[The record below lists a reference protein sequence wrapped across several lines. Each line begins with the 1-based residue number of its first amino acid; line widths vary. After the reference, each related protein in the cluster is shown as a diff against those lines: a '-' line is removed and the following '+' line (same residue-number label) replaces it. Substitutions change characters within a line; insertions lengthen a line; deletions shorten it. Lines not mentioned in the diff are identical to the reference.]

1 MHLSRL
7 QLLLIYLEE
16 KSKKMKKNRKFLS
29 LFLSV
34 LSCATLVSCGE
45 GNNTNAPSNTGNVT
59 TPSTPSAPSSK
70 PSTDE
75 NNSSKNEDEKK
86 IYTIAELIAM
96 MPSDGSATTERYY
109 VRATIKSIDNAD
121 YGAMTIEDSTG
132 TLSVYGTYSSDGAK
146 RYSELD
152 EKPVKGDTVLLYGTI
167 QNYKSKTPE
176 IKSGWIIEFTKGTPS
191 WSEDDYTEMTIGEAR
206 EADVDSLVKVT
217 GVVSRITFASGMKP
231 NGFII
236 VGDNSSIYVYDNQ
249 IAIAVAVGNKITL
262 LAKKTMFIPS
272 KEASSAKKFGYKGA
286 CQLIDGHLLS
296 NDEST
301 NDLDLSFAQ
310 EKTVKEVIE
319 TSPSDNITSLI
330 YHSNALI
337 KRVQKEG
344 QSFVNYYIDDL
355 DGKTGSYVYTA
366 CDGKDFAWMD
376 QYDGKICSVYYTAL
390 NAKST
395 STGVLFRF
403 LPIKIEDNNNYQFD
417 KAEAPKFAVE
427 YYGLEQF
434 DTVYSA
440 DPKKEML
447 TSVTSDLLNFGTAT
461 LSYSSNNTALAYFE
475 TGKDGKVIF
484 HINNETE
491 GTVTITV
498 TGHLD
503 GQTDFSK
510 TMDIKITKP
519 VDVSSAVNVKAAIDA
534 SKDTE
539 LLVKGVIGPSLV
551 NKDGFYLID
560 DTGSLAVV
568 MNSRDELEGLQ
579 IGQTVYIKGKRDLF
593 ASSRKGT
600 PSYFERCM
608 TGCQIVKN
616 EFGNVDYSTAS
627 FIKGKTLADLI
638 ALPVANNYHTA
649 EVYVITA
656 GLKFVST
663 KNYSNAYLKDG
674 DSEMRLYCTNAAGQ
688 YGWIKP
694 YEDDTKTYTMEVAV
708 CNWNDKNYFTACL
721 LSITDSNG
729 NKVMNTLN
737 FNS

>member
-1 MHLSRL
+1 
-7 QLLLIYLEE
+7 
-16 KSKKMKKNRKFLS
+16 MKKNRKFLS

-45 GNNTNAPSNTGNVT
+45 GNNTSAPSNTGTVT

-96 MPSDGSATTERYY
+96 MPSDGSVTTERYY
-109 VRATIKSIDNAD
+109 VKAEIKSIDNAD
-121 YGAMTIEDSTG
+121 SGAMTIEDPTG

-167 QNYKSKTPE
+167 LNYQSKTPE
-176 IKSGWIIEFTKGTPS
+176 IKSGWIIEFTKGIPS

-206 EADVDSLVKVT
+206 EAAVDSLVKVT
-217 GVVSRITFASGMKP
+217 GVVSRITFANGMKP

-249 IAIAVAVGNKITL
+249 IAIEVAVGNKITL
-262 LAKKTMFIPS
+262 LAKKTMFIAS

-319 TSPSDNITSLI
+319 TSPSANITSLI

-403 LPIKIEDNNNYQFD
+403 LPIKIEDNNYQFD

-434 DTVYSA
+434 DTSYSA
-440 DPKKEML
+440 DPEKEML

-475 TGKDGKVIF
+475 NGEDGKVIF
-484 HINNETE
+484 HINSGSE
-491 GTVTITV
+491 GTATITV

-510 TMDIKITKP
+510 SMDIKITKP

-534 SKDTE
+534 SKGTE

-551 NKDGFYLID
+551 NKNGFYLID
-560 DTGSLAVV
+560 ETGSLAVV
-568 MNSRDELEGLQ
+568 MNSTDEFNGLQ

-593 ASSRKGT
+593 ASARNGT
-600 PSYFERCM
+600 PSYFESCM

-616 EFGNVDYSTAS
+616 EFGNEDYSTAS

-638 ALPVANNYHTA
+638 ALPVTDNYHTA

-674 DSEMRLYCTNAAGQ
+674 DSEMRLYCTNASSQ
-688 YGWIKP
+688 YQWINP
-694 YEDDTKTYTMEVAV
+694 YVDDTKTYTMEVAV
-708 CNWNDKNYFTACL
+708 CNWNNKNYYTACL

-729 NKVMNTLN
+729 NKVMNTFN

>member
-1 MHLSRL
+1 
-7 QLLLIYLEE
+7 
-16 KSKKMKKNRKFLS
+16 MKKNRKFLS

-45 GNNTNAPSNTGNVT
+45 GNNTSAPSNTGTVTTPT
-59 TPSTPSAPSSK
+59 TPST
-70 PSTDE
+70 
-75 NNSSKNEDEKK
+75 KNEDDRK

-132 TLSVYGTYSSDGAK
+132 TLSVYGTYSADGAK

-167 QNYKSKTPE
+167 QNYKNNTPE
-176 IKSGWIIEFTKGTPS
+176 IKSGWIIEFTKGIPT

-206 EADVDSLVKVT
+206 EAAVDSLVKVT

-249 IAIAVAVGNKITL
+249 IATAVAIGNKITL
-262 LAKKTMFIPS
+262 LAKKTMFIAS

-286 CQLIDGHLLS
+286 CQLVDGHLLS

-403 LPIKIEDNNNYQFD
+403 LPIKIEDNNYQFN
-417 KAEAPKFAVE
+417 KADAPKFAVE

-440 DPKKEML
+440 DPSKEML

-484 HINNETE
+484 HVNNGTE
-491 GTVTITV
+491 GTATITV

-510 TMDIKITKP
+510 TMDIKIVKP
-519 VDVSSAVNVKAAIDA
+519 VDVSLAVNVKAAIDA
-534 SKDTE
+534 SKGTE

-551 NKDGFYLID
+551 NKNGFYLID
-560 DTGSLAVV
+560 ETGSLAVV
-568 MNSRDELEGLQ
+568 MNSTDEFNGLQ

-593 ASSRKGT
+593 ASARNGT
-600 PSYFERCM
+600 PSYFESCM

-638 ALPVANNYHTA
+638 ALPVTDNYHTA

-688 YGWIKP
+688 YQWIKS
-694 YEDDTKTYTMEVAV
+694 YVDDTKTYTMEVAV
-708 CNWNDKNYFTACL
+708 CNWNNKNYYTACL

>member
-1 MHLSRL
+1 
-7 QLLLIYLEE
+7 
-16 KSKKMKKNRKFLS
+16 
-29 LFLSV
+29 
-34 LSCATLVSCGE
+34 
-45 GNNTNAPSNTGNVT
+45 
-59 TPSTPSAPSSK
+59 
-70 PSTDE
+70 
-75 NNSSKNEDEKK
+75 
-86 IYTIAELIAM
+86 
-96 MPSDGSATTERYY
+96 
-109 VRATIKSIDNAD
+109 
-121 YGAMTIEDSTG
+121 
-132 TLSVYGTYSSDGAK
+132 
-146 RYSELD
+146 
-152 EKPVKGDTVLLYGTI
+152 
-167 QNYKSKTPE
+167 
-176 IKSGWIIEFTKGTPS
+176 
-191 WSEDDYTEMTIGEAR
+191 MTIGAAR
-206 EADVDSLVKVT
+206 EAAVDSLVKVT

-249 IAIAVAVGNKITL
+249 IATSVAIGNKITL
-262 LAKKTMFIPS
+262 LAKKTMFIAS
-272 KEASSAKKFGYKGA
+272 KEANSAKKFGYKGA

-296 NDEST
+296 NDEAT

-319 TSPSDNITSLI
+319 TSPSANITSLI

-344 QSFVNYYIDDL
+344 QNFVNYYIDDL

-366 CDGKDFAWMD
+366 CDGNDFAWMD

-403 LPIKIEDNNNYQFD
+403 LPIKIEDNNYQFN
-417 KAEAPKFAVE
+417 KADAPKFAVE

-440 DPKKEML
+440 DPEKEML

-461 LSYSSNNTALAYFE
+461 LSYSSNNTDLAYFE

-484 HINNETE
+484 HIKSGSE
-491 GTVTITV
+491 GTATITV

-503 GQTDFSK
+503 GQKDFSK
-510 TMDIKITKP
+510 TMNIKITKP
-519 VDVSSAVNVKAAIDA
+519 VDVSLAVNVKAAIDA
-534 SKDTE
+534 SKGTE

-551 NKDGFYLID
+551 NKNGFYLID
-560 DTGSLAVV
+560 ETGSLAVV
-568 MNSRDELEGLQ
+568 MNSTDEFNGLQ

-593 ASSRKGT
+593 ASARNGT
-600 PSYFERCM
+600 PSYFESCM

-616 EFGNVDYSTAS
+616 EFGNEDYSTAS

-638 ALPVANNYHTA
+638 ALPVADNYHTA

-674 DSEMRLYCTNAAGQ
+674 DSEMRLYCTNAASQ
-688 YGWIKP
+688 YQWINP
-694 YEDDTKTYTMEVAV
+694 YVDDTKTYTMEVAV
-708 CNWNDKNYFTACL
+708 CNWNNKNYYTACL

>member
-1 MHLSRL
+1 M
-7 QLLLIYLEE
+7 
-16 KSKKMKKNRKFLS
+16 
-29 LFLSV
+29 
-34 LSCATLVSCGE
+34 
-45 GNNTNAPSNTGNVT
+45 
-59 TPSTPSAPSSK
+59 
-70 PSTDE
+70 
-75 NNSSKNEDEKK
+75 
-86 IYTIAELIAM
+86 
-96 MPSDGSATTERYY
+96 
-109 VRATIKSIDNAD
+109 SI
-121 YGAMTIEDSTG
+121 
-132 TLSVYGTYSSDGAK
+132 
-146 RYSELD
+146 
-152 EKPVKGDTVLLYGTI
+152 
-167 QNYKSKTPE
+167 
-176 IKSGWIIEFTKGTPS
+176 
-191 WSEDDYTEMTIGEAR
+191 
-206 EADVDSLVKVT
+206 
-217 GVVSRITFASGMKP
+217 
-231 NGFII
+231 
-236 VGDNSSIYVYDNQ
+236 YDNQ
-249 IAIAVAVGNKITL
+249 IATAVAIGNKITL
-262 LAKKTMFIPS
+262 LAKKTMFIAS

-319 TSPSDNITSLI
+319 TSPSANITSLI

-344 QSFVNYYIDDL
+344 QNFVNYYIDDL

-366 CDGKDFAWMD
+366 CDGNDFAWMD

-403 LPIKIEDNNNYQFD
+403 LPIKIEDNNYQFN

-434 DTVYSA
+434 DTSYSA
-440 DPKKEML
+440 DPEKEML

-475 TGKDGKVIF
+475 TGKDGKVVF
-484 HINNETE
+484 HVNSGSE
-491 GTVTITV
+491 GTATITV

-510 TMDIKITKP
+510 SMDIKITKP
-519 VDVSSAVNVKAAIDA
+519 VDVSLAVNVKAAIDA
-534 SKDTE
+534 SKGTE

-551 NKDGFYLID
+551 NKNGFYLID

-568 MNSRDELEGLQ
+568 MNSTDEFNGLQ

-593 ASSRKGT
+593 ASARNGT
-600 PSYFERCM
+600 PSYFESCM

-616 EFGNVDYSTAS
+616 EFGNEDYSTAS

-638 ALPVANNYHTA
+638 ALPVTDNYHTA

-656 GLKFVST
+656 GLKFVAT

-674 DSEMRLYCTNAAGQ
+674 DSEMRLYCTNASSQ
-688 YGWIKP
+688 YQWINP
-694 YEDDTKTYTMEVAV
+694 YVDDTKTYTLEVAV
-708 CNWNDKNYFTACL
+708 CNWNNKNYYTACL

>member
-1 MHLSRL
+1 
-7 QLLLIYLEE
+7 
-16 KSKKMKKNRKFLS
+16 MKKNRKFLS

-45 GNNTNAPSNTGNVT
+45 GNKTSAPVT
-59 TPSTPSAPSSK
+59 TPST
-70 PSTDE
+70 
-75 NNSSKNEDEKK
+75 KNEDERK

-96 MPSDGSATTERYY
+96 MPSDGSVTTERYY
-109 VRATIKSIDNAD
+109 VRAKIKSIDDAS
-121 YGAMTIEDSTG
+121 YGAMTIEDPTG
-132 TLSVYGTYSSDGAK
+132 TLSVYGTYGSDGVK

-167 QNYKSKTPE
+167 QNYKNKTPE

-191 WSEDDYTEMTIGEAR
+191 WSEDDYTEMTIGAAR
-206 EADVDSLVKVT
+206 EAAVDSLVKVT
-217 GVVSRITFASGMKP
+217 GVVSRITFADGMKP

-249 IAIAVAVGNKITL
+249 IAITVAIGNKITL
-262 LAKKTMFIPS
+262 LAKKTMYIPS
-272 KEASSAKKFGYKGA
+272 KEANSAKKFGYKGA

-344 QSFVNYYIDDL
+344 QNFVNYYIDDL

-440 DPKKEML
+440 DPEKEML
-447 TSVTSDLLNFGTAT
+447 TSVTSDLLKFGTAT
-461 LSYSSNNTALAYFE
+461 LSYSSNNTDLAYFE
-475 TGKDGKVIF
+475 TGEDGKVIF
-484 HINNETE
+484 HINSGSE
-491 GTVTITV
+491 GTATITV

-510 TMDIKITKP
+510 TMDIKIVKP
-519 VDVSSAVNVKAAIDA
+519 VDVSLAVNVKAAIDA
-534 SKDTE
+534 SKGTE

-551 NKDGFYLID
+551 NKNGFYLID
-560 DTGSLAVV
+560 ETGSLAVV
-568 MNSRDELEGLQ
+568 MNSTDEFNGLQ

-593 ASSRKGT
+593 ASVRNGGT
-600 PSYFERCM
+600 PSYFESCM

-638 ALPVANNYHTA
+638 ALPVADNSHTA

-688 YGWIKP
+688 YQWIKS
-694 YEDDTKTYTMEVAV
+694 YVDDTKTYTMEVAV
-708 CNWNDKNYFTACL
+708 CNWNNKNYYTACL

>member
-1 MHLSRL
+1 
-7 QLLLIYLEE
+7 
-16 KSKKMKKNRKFLS
+16 MKKNRKFLS

-45 GNNTNAPSNTGNVT
+45 GNNTSAPSNTGTVT

-96 MPSDGSATTERYY
+96 MPSDGSVTTERYY
-109 VRATIKSIDNAD
+109 VKAEIKSIDNAD
-121 YGAMTIEDSTG
+121 YGAMTIEDPTG
-132 TLSVYGTYSSDGAK
+132 TLSVYGTYSADGAK

-167 QNYKSKTPE
+167 QNYKNKTPE
-176 IKSGWIIEFTKGTPS
+176 IKSGWIIEFTKGIPT

-206 EADVDSLVKVT
+206 EAAVDSLVKVT
-217 GVVSRITFASGMKP
+217 GVVSRITFANGMKP

-249 IAIAVAVGNKITL
+249 IAIEVAVGNKITL
-262 LAKKTMFIPS
+262 LAKKTMFIAS

-319 TSPSDNITSLI
+319 TSPSANITSLI

-403 LPIKIEDNNNYQFD
+403 LPIKIEDNNYQFD

-434 DTVYSA
+434 DTSYSA
-440 DPKKEML
+440 DPEKEML

-475 TGKDGKVIF
+475 NGEDGKVIF
-484 HINNETE
+484 HINSGSE
-491 GTVTITV
+491 GTATITV

-510 TMDIKITKP
+510 SMDIKITKP

-534 SKDTE
+534 SKGTE

-551 NKDGFYLID
+551 NKNGFYLID
-560 DTGSLAVV
+560 ETGSLAVV
-568 MNSRDELEGLQ
+568 MNSTDEFNGLQ

-593 ASSRKGT
+593 ASARNGT
-600 PSYFERCM
+600 PSYFESCM

-638 ALPVANNYHTA
+638 ALPVTDNYHTA

-674 DSEMRLYCTNAAGQ
+674 DSEMRLYCTNASSQ
-688 YGWIKP
+688 YQWINP
-694 YEDDTKTYTMEVAV
+694 YVDDTKTYTMEVAV
-708 CNWNDKNYFTACL
+708 CNWNNKNYYTACL

-729 NKVMNTLN
+729 NKVMNTFN

>member
-1 MHLSRL
+1 
-7 QLLLIYLEE
+7 
-16 KSKKMKKNRKFLS
+16 MKKNRKFLS

-45 GNNTNAPSNTGNVT
+45 GNKTSAPSNTGNVTTPSTPSTPTTPT

-75 NNSSKNEDEKK
+75 NNSSNEDEKK

-109 VRATIKSIDNAD
+109 VRATIKSIDDAGF
-121 YGAMTIEDSTG
+121 GAMTIEDPTG
-132 TLSVYGTYSSDGAK
+132 TLSVYGTYSADGAK

-167 QNYKSKTPE
+167 QNYKNKTPE
-176 IKSGWIIEFTKGTPS
+176 IKSGWIIEFTKGIPS

-206 EADVDSLVKVT
+206 EAAVGSLVKVT
-217 GVVSRITFASGMKP
+217 GVVSRITFADGMKP

-249 IAIAVAVGNKITL
+249 IAITVAIGNKITL
-262 LAKKTMFIPS
+262 LAKKTMYIPS

-296 NDEST
+296 NDEAT

-319 TSPSDNITSLI
+319 TSPSANITSLI

-344 QSFVNYYIDDL
+344 QNFVNYYIDDL

-440 DPKKEML
+440 DPSKEML

-461 LSYSSNNTALAYFE
+461 LSYSSNNTDLAYFE
-475 TGKDGKVIF
+475 TGEDGKVIF
-484 HINNETE
+484 HINSGTE
-491 GTVTITV
+491 GTATITV

-510 TMDIKITKP
+510 TMDIKIVKP
-519 VDVSSAVNVKAAIDA
+519 ADVSLAVNVKAAIDA

-551 NKDGFYLID
+551 NKNGFYLID
-560 DTGSLAVV
+560 DSGSLAVV
-568 MNSRDELEGLQ
+568 MNSKDEFKGLQ

-593 ASSRKGT
+593 ASARNGNPTS
-600 PSYFERCM
+600 FERCM

-616 EFGNVDYSTAS
+616 EFGKVNYSTAS
-627 FIKGKTLADLI
+627 FIKGKTLADLKK
-638 ALPVANNYHTA
+638 LSVADDYHTA

-656 GLKFVST
+656 GLKVVATQFS
-663 KNYSNAYLKDG
+663 SNAFLKDG
-674 DSEMRLYCTNAAGQ
+674 DSEMQLYCSNAASQ
-688 YGWIKP
+688 YQWIKS
-694 YEDDTKTYTMEVAV
+694 YVDDTKTYTMEVAV
-708 CNWNDKNYFTACL
+708 CNWNNGSKFKACL

>member
-1 MHLSRL
+1 
-7 QLLLIYLEE
+7 
-16 KSKKMKKNRKFLS
+16 MKKNRKFLS

-45 GNNTNAPSNTGNVT
+45 GNKTSAPSNTGNVTTPSTPSTPTTPT

-75 NNSSKNEDEKK
+75 NNSSNEDEKK

-109 VRATIKSIDNAD
+109 VRATIKSIDDAGF
-121 YGAMTIEDSTG
+121 GAMTIEDPTG
-132 TLSVYGTYSSDGAK
+132 TLSVYGTYSADGAK

-167 QNYKSKTPE
+167 QNYKNKTPE
-176 IKSGWIIEFTKGTPS
+176 IKSGWIIEFTKGIPS

-206 EADVDSLVKVT
+206 EAAVGSLFKVT
-217 GVVSRITFASGMKP
+217 GVVSRITFADGMKP

-249 IAIAVAVGNKITL
+249 IAITVAIGNKITL
-262 LAKKTMFIPS
+262 LAKKTMYIPS

-296 NDEST
+296 NDEAT

-319 TSPSDNITSLI
+319 TSPSANITSLI

-337 KRVQKEG
+337 KKVQKEG
-344 QSFVNYYIDDL
+344 QNFVNYYIDDL

-376 QYDGKICSVYYTAL
+376 QYDGKVCSVYYTAL

-440 DPKKEML
+440 DPSKEML

-461 LSYSSNNTALAYFE
+461 LSYSSNNTDLAYFE
-475 TGKDGKVIF
+475 TGEDGKVIF
-484 HINNETE
+484 HINSGTE
-491 GTVTITV
+491 GTATITV

-510 TMDIKITKP
+510 TMDIKIVKP
-519 VDVSSAVNVKAAIDA
+519 VDVSLAVNVKAAIDA

-551 NKDGFYLID
+551 NKNGFYLID
-560 DTGSLAVV
+560 DSGSLAVV
-568 MNSRDELEGLQ
+568 MNSKDEFKGLQ

-593 ASSRKGT
+593 ASARNGNPTS
-600 PSYFERCM
+600 FERCM

-616 EFGNVDYSTAS
+616 EFGKVNYSTAS
-627 FIKGKTLADLI
+627 FIKGKTLADLKK
-638 ALPVANNYHTA
+638 LSVADDYHTA

-656 GLKFVST
+656 GLKVVATQFS
-663 KNYSNAYLKDG
+663 SNAFLKDG
-674 DSEMRLYCTNAAGQ
+674 DSEMQLYCSNAASQ
-688 YGWIKP
+688 YQWIKS
-694 YEDDTKTYTMEVAV
+694 YVDDTKTYTMEVAV
-708 CNWNDKNYFTACL
+708 CNWNNGSKFKACL

>member
-1 MHLSRL
+1 
-7 QLLLIYLEE
+7 
-16 KSKKMKKNRKFLS
+16 MKKNRKFLS

-45 GNNTNAPSNTGNVT
+45 GNKTSAPSNTGNVT

-75 NNSSKNEDEKK
+75 NNSSNEDEKK

-109 VRATIKSIDNAD
+109 VRATIKSIDDAGF
-121 YGAMTIEDSTG
+121 GAMTIEDPTG
-132 TLSVYGTYSSDGAK
+132 TLSVYGTYSADGAK

-167 QNYKSKTPE
+167 QNYKNKTPE
-176 IKSGWIIEFTKGTPS
+176 IKSGWIIEFTKGIPS

-206 EADVDSLVKVT
+206 EASVDSLVKVT

-249 IAIAVAVGNKITL
+249 IATAVAIGNKITL
-262 LAKKTMFIPS
+262 LAKKTMFIAS

-296 NDEST
+296 NDEAT

-344 QSFVNYYIDDL
+344 QNFVNYYIDDL

-461 LSYSSNNTALAYFE
+461 LSYSSNNTDLAYFKTE
-475 TGKDGKVIF
+475 DGKVIF
-484 HINNETE
+484 HINSGSE
-491 GTVTITV
+491 GTATITV

-510 TMDIKITKP
+510 TMNIKITKP
-519 VDVSSAVNVKAAIDA
+519 VDVSLAVNVKAAIDA
-534 SKDTE
+534 SKGTE

-551 NKDGFYLID
+551 NKNGFYLID
-560 DTGSLAVV
+560 ETGSLAVV
-568 MNSRDELEGLQ
+568 MNSTDEFNGLQ

-593 ASSRKGT
+593 ASVRNGGT
-600 PSYFERCM
+600 PSYFESCM

-638 ALPVANNYHTA
+638 ALPVADNSHTA

-688 YGWIKP
+688 YQWIKS
-694 YEDDTKTYTMEVAV
+694 YVDDTKTYTMEVAV
-708 CNWNDKNYFTACL
+708 CNWNNKNYYTACL

>member
-1 MHLSRL
+1 
-7 QLLLIYLEE
+7 
-16 KSKKMKKNRKFLS
+16 MKKNRKFLS

-45 GNNTNAPSNTGNVT
+45 GNNTSAPSNTGTVT
-59 TPSTPSAPSSK
+59 TPSTPSTPSAPSSK

-109 VRATIKSIDNAD
+109 VRAKIKSIDDA
-121 YGAMTIEDSTG
+121 GFGSMTIEDSTG
-132 TLSVYGTYSSDGAK
+132 TLSVYGTYSADGAK

-167 QNYKSKTPE
+167 QNYKNKTPE
-176 IKSGWIIEFTKGTPS
+176 IKSGWIIEFTKGIPS

-206 EADVDSLVKVT
+206 EAAVDSLVKVT

-249 IAIAVAVGNKITL
+249 IATSVAIGNKITL
-262 LAKKTMFIPS
+262 LAKKTMFIAS

-319 TSPSDNITSLI
+319 TSPSANITSLI

-344 QSFVNYYIDDL
+344 QNFVNYYIDDL

-366 CDGKDFAWMD
+366 CDGNDFAWMD
-376 QYDGKICSVYYTAL
+376 QYDEKICSVYYTAL

-403 LPIKIEDNNNYQFD
+403 LPIKIEDNNYQFD

-440 DPKKEML
+440 DPSKEML

-461 LSYSSNNTALAYFE
+461 LSYSSNNTDLAYFE

-491 GTVTITV
+491 GTATITV

-510 TMDIKITKP
+510 TMDIKIVKP

-534 SKDTE
+534 SKGTE

-551 NKDGFYLID
+551 NKNGFYLID
-560 DTGSLAVV
+560 ETGSLAVV
-568 MNSRDELEGLQ
+568 MKSTDEFKGLQ

-593 ASSRKGT
+593 ASVRNGGT
-600 PSYFERCM
+600 PSYFESCM

-638 ALPVANNYHTA
+638 ALPVTDNYHTA

-688 YGWIKP
+688 YQWIKS
-694 YEDDTKTYTMEVAV
+694 YVDDTKTYTMEVAV
-708 CNWNDKNYFTACL
+708 CNWNNKNYYTACL

>member
-1 MHLSRL
+1 M
-7 QLLLIYLEE
+7 
-16 KSKKMKKNRKFLS
+16 KFLS

-45 GNNTNAPSNTGNVT
+45 GNNTSAPSNTGNVT
-59 TPSTPSAPSSK
+59 TPSTPSTPSAPSSK

-109 VRATIKSIDNAD
+109 VRATIKSIDDAGF
-121 YGAMTIEDSTG
+121 GAMTIEDPTG
-132 TLSVYGTYSSDGAK
+132 TLSVYGTYSSDGVK

-167 QNYKSKTPE
+167 QNYKNKTPE

-206 EADVDSLVKVT
+206 EAAVDSLVKVT

-249 IAIAVAVGNKITL
+249 IATAVAIGNKITI
-262 LAKKTMFIPS
+262 LAKKTMFIAS

-296 NDEST
+296 NDEAT

-344 QSFVNYYIDDL
+344 QNFVNYYIDDL

-440 DPKKEML
+440 DPSKEML
-447 TSVTSDLLNFGTAT
+447 TSVTSDLLKFGTAT

-475 TGKDGKVIF
+475 TGEDGKVIF
-484 HINNETE
+484 HINSGTE
-491 GTVTITV
+491 GTATITV

-503 GQTDFSK
+503 GQKDFSK
-510 TMDIKITKP
+510 TMDIKIVKP
-519 VDVSSAVNVKAAIDA
+519 VDVSSAVKVKAAIDA
-534 SKDTE
+534 SKGTE

-551 NKDGFYLID
+551 NKNGFYLID
-560 DTGSLAVV
+560 ETGSLAVV
-568 MNSRDELEGLQ
+568 MNSTDEFNGLQ

-593 ASSRKGT
+593 ASVRNGGT
-600 PSYFERCM
+600 PSYFESCM

-638 ALPVANNYHTA
+638 ALPVADNSHTA

-688 YGWIKP
+688 YQWIKS
-694 YEDDTKTYTMEVAV
+694 YVDDTKTYTMEVAV
-708 CNWNDKNYFTACL
+708 CNWNNKNYYTACL

>member
-1 MHLSRL
+1 
-7 QLLLIYLEE
+7 
-16 KSKKMKKNRKFLS
+16 MKKNRKFLS

-45 GNNTNAPSNTGNVT
+45 GNKTSATSNTGNVT
-59 TPSTPSAPSSK
+59 TPSTLSTPSAPSSK

-96 MPSDGSATTERYY
+96 MPSDGSVTTERYY
-109 VRATIKSIDNAD
+109 VKAKIKSIDDAGF
-121 YGAMTIEDSTG
+121 GAMTIEDSTG
-132 TLSVYGTYSSDGAK
+132 TLSVYGTYSADGAK

-167 QNYKSKTPE
+167 QNYKNKTPE
-176 IKSGWIIEFTKGTPS
+176 IKSGWIIEFTKGIPS

-206 EADVDSLVKVT
+206 EASVDSLVKVT

-249 IAIAVAVGNKITL
+249 IATAVAIGNKITL
-262 LAKKTMFIPS
+262 LAKKTMFIAS

-296 NDEST
+296 NDEAT

-344 QSFVNYYIDDL
+344 QNFVNYYIDDL

-403 LPIKIEDNNNYQFD
+403 LPIKIEDNNYKFD
-417 KAEAPKFAVE
+417 IAEAPKFAVE

-440 DPKKEML
+440 DPEKEML

-475 TGKDGKVIF
+475 TGKDGKVVF
-484 HINNETE
+484 HVNSGSE
-491 GTVTITV
+491 GTATITV

-510 TMDIKITKP
+510 TMDIKIVKP
-519 VDVSSAVNVKAAIDA
+519 VDVSLAVNVKAAIDA
-534 SKDTE
+534 SKGTE

-551 NKDGFYLID
+551 NKNGFYLID

-568 MNSRDELEGLQ
+568 MNSTDEFNGLQ

-593 ASSRKGT
+593 ASARNGT

-638 ALPVANNYHTA
+638 ALPVTDNSHTA

-656 GLKFVST
+656 GLKFVAT

-674 DSEMRLYCTNAAGQ
+674 DSEMRLYCTNASSQ
-688 YGWIKP
+688 YQWINP
-694 YEDDTKTYTMEVAV
+694 YVDDTKTYTMEVAV
-708 CNWNDKNYFTACL
+708 CNWNNKNYYTACL

>member
-1 MHLSRL
+1 
-7 QLLLIYLEE
+7 
-16 KSKKMKKNRKFLS
+16 MKKNRKFLS

-34 LSCATLVSCGE
+34 LSCVTLVSCGE
-45 GNNTNAPSNTGNVT
+45 GNKTSAPSNTGTVT
-59 TPSTPSAPSSK
+59 TPSTPSTPSAPSSK

-109 VRATIKSIDNAD
+109 VRATIKSIDDAVF
-121 YGAMTIEDSTG
+121 GSMTIEDSTG
-132 TLSVYGTYSSDGAK
+132 TLSVYGTYSADGAK

-167 QNYKSKTPE
+167 QNYKNKTPE
-176 IKSGWIIEFTKGTPS
+176 IKSGWIIEFTKGIPS
-191 WSEDDYTEMTIGEAR
+191 WSEDDYTEMTIGAAR
-206 EADVDSLVKVT
+206 EAAVDSLVKVT

-249 IAIAVAVGNKITL
+249 IATSVAIGNKITL
-262 LAKKTMFIPS
+262 LAKKTMFIAS
-272 KEASSAKKFGYKGA
+272 KEANSAKKFGYKGA

-296 NDEST
+296 NDEAT

-319 TSPSDNITSLI
+319 TSPSANITSLI

-344 QSFVNYYIDDL
+344 QNFVNYYIDDL

-366 CDGKDFAWMD
+366 CDGNDFAWMD

-403 LPIKIEDNNNYQFD
+403 LPIKIEDNNYQFN

-440 DPKKEML
+440 DPSKEML

-461 LSYSSNNTALAYFE
+461 LSYSSSNTDLAYFE

-491 GTVTITV
+491 GTATITV

-510 TMDIKITKP
+510 TMDIKIVKP
-519 VDVSSAVNVKAAIDA
+519 VDVSLAVNVKAAIDA
-534 SKDTE
+534 SKGTE

-551 NKDGFYLID
+551 NKNGFYLID
-560 DTGSLAVV
+560 DSGSLAVV
-568 MNSRDELEGLQ
+568 MNSTDEFNGLQ

-593 ASSRKGT
+593 ASARNGT
-600 PSYFERCM
+600 PSYFESCM

-638 ALPVANNYHTA
+638 ALPVTDNYHTA

-674 DSEMRLYCTNAAGQ
+674 DSEMRLYCTNAASQ
-688 YGWIKP
+688 YQWINP
-694 YEDDTKTYTMEVAV
+694 YVDDTKTYTMEVAV
-708 CNWNDKNYFTACL
+708 CNWNNKNYYTACL

>member
-1 MHLSRL
+1 
-7 QLLLIYLEE
+7 
-16 KSKKMKKNRKFLS
+16 MKRIVNFS
-29 LFLSV
+29 VYFLSV

-45 GNNTNAPSNTGNVT
+45 GNKTSAPSNTGTVTTPT
-59 TPSTPSAPSSK
+59 TPST
-70 PSTDE
+70 
-75 NNSSKNEDEKK
+75 KNEDDRK

-96 MPSDGSATTERYY
+96 MPSDGSVTTERYY
-109 VRATIKSIDNAD
+109 VRATIKSIDDA
-121 YGAMTIEDSTG
+121 GFGSMTIEDSTG
-132 TLSVYGTYSSDGAK
+132 TLYVYGTYSSDGAK

-167 QNYKSKTPE
+167 QNYKNNTPE
-176 IKSGWIIEFTKGTPS
+176 IKSGWIIEFTKGIPS

-206 EADVDSLVKVT
+206 EAAVDSLVKVT
-217 GVVSRITFASGMKP
+217 GVVSRITFANGMKP

-249 IAIAVAVGNKITL
+249 IATAVAIGNKITL
-262 LAKKTMFIPS
+262 LAKKTMFIAS

-286 CQLIDGHLLS
+286 YQLVDGHLLS

-319 TSPSDNITSLI
+319 TSPSANITSLI

-344 QSFVNYYIDDL
+344 QNFVNYYIDDL

-366 CDGKDFAWMD
+366 CDGNDFAWMD

-403 LPIKIEDNNNYQFD
+403 LPIKIEDNNYQFD

-434 DTVYSA
+434 DTSYSA
-440 DPKKEML
+440 DPEKEML

-475 TGKDGKVIF
+475 NGEDGKVIF
-484 HINNETE
+484 HINSGSE
-491 GTVTITV
+491 GTATITV

-510 TMDIKITKP
+510 SMDIKITKP

-534 SKDTE
+534 SKGTE

-551 NKDGFYLID
+551 NKNGFYLID
-560 DTGSLAVV
+560 ETGSLAVV
-568 MNSRDELEGLQ
+568 MNSTDEFNGLQ

-593 ASSRKGT
+593 ASARNGT
-600 PSYFERCM
+600 PSYFESCM

-638 ALPVANNYHTA
+638 ALPVTDNYHTA

-674 DSEMRLYCTNAAGQ
+674 DSEMRLYCTNASSQ
-688 YGWIKP
+688 YQWINP
-694 YEDDTKTYTMEVAV
+694 YVDDTKTYTMEVAV
-708 CNWNDKNYFTACL
+708 CNWNNKNYYTACL

-729 NKVMNTLN
+729 NKVMNTFN

>member
-1 MHLSRL
+1 
-7 QLLLIYLEE
+7 
-16 KSKKMKKNRKFLS
+16 MKKNRKFLS

-45 GNNTNAPSNTGNVT
+45 GNKTSAPSNTGTVT

-75 NNSSKNEDEKK
+75 NNSSNEDEKK

-96 MPSDGSATTERYY
+96 MPSDGSVTTERYY
-109 VRATIKSIDNAD
+109 VKATIKSIDNAD
-121 YGAMTIEDSTG
+121 YGSMTIEDPTG
-132 TLSVYGTYSSDGAK
+132 TLSVYGTYSADGAK

-167 QNYKSKTPE
+167 QNYKNKTPE
-176 IKSGWIIEFTKGTPS
+176 IKSGWIIEFTKGTPT

-206 EADVDSLVKVT
+206 EAAVDSLVKVT
-217 GVVSRITFASGMKP
+217 GVVSRITFANGMKP

-249 IAIAVAVGNKITL
+249 IAITVAVGNKITL
-262 LAKKTMFIPS
+262 LAKKTMFIAS
-272 KEASSAKKFGYKGA
+272 KEASFAKKFGYKGA

-301 NDLDLSFAQ
+301 NDLDLLFAQ

-319 TSPSDNITSLI
+319 TSPSANITSLI

-344 QSFVNYYIDDL
+344 QKFVNYYIDDL

-366 CDGKDFAWMD
+366 CDGNDFAWMD

-434 DTVYSA
+434 DTAYSA
-440 DPKKEML
+440 DPEKEML
-447 TSVTSDLLNFGTAT
+447 TSVTSDLLNFGTVT

-475 TGKDGKVIF
+475 TGEDGKVIF
-484 HINNETE
+484 HINSGTE
-491 GTVTITV
+491 GTATITV

-503 GQTDFSK
+503 GQTDFFK
-510 TMDIKITKP
+510 TMNIKITKP

-534 SKDTE
+534 SKGNE

-551 NKDGFYLID
+551 NKNGFYLID
-560 DTGSLAVV
+560 ETGSLAVV
-568 MNSRDELEGLQ
+568 MNSTDEFNGLQ

-593 ASSRKGT
+593 ASARNGT
-600 PSYFERCM
+600 PSYFESCM

-616 EFGNVDYSTAS
+616 EFGNEDYSTAS

-638 ALPVANNYHTA
+638 ALPVTDNYHTA

-663 KNYSNAYLKDG
+663 KN
-674 DSEMRLYCTNAAGQ
+674 
-688 YGWIKP
+688 
-694 YEDDTKTYTMEVAV
+694 
-708 CNWNDKNYFTACL
+708 
-721 LSITDSNG
+721 
-729 NKVMNTLN
+729 
-737 FNS
+737 

>member
-1 MHLSRL
+1 
-7 QLLLIYLEE
+7 
-16 KSKKMKKNRKFLS
+16 MKKNRKFLS

-45 GNNTNAPSNTGNVT
+45 GNKTSAPSNTGNVT
-59 TPSTPSAPSSK
+59 TPSTPSIPSTPSTPSAPSSK

-96 MPSDGSATTERYY
+96 MPSDGSVTTERYY
-109 VRATIKSIDNAD
+109 VKAKIKSIDDAGF
-121 YGAMTIEDSTG
+121 GAMTIEDSTG
-132 TLSVYGTYSSDGAK
+132 TLSVYGTYSADGAK

-167 QNYKSKTPE
+167 QNYKNKTPE
-176 IKSGWIIEFTKGTPS
+176 IKSGWIIEFTKGIPS

-206 EADVDSLVKVT
+206 EASVDSLVKVT

-236 VGDNSSIYVYDNQ
+236 VDDNSSIYVYDNQ
-249 IAIAVAVGNKITL
+249 IATAVAIGNKITL
-262 LAKKTMFIPS
+262 LAKKTMFIAS

-296 NDEST
+296 NDEAT

-310 EKTVKEVIE
+310 EKTVKQVIE

-344 QSFVNYYIDDL
+344 QNFVNYYIDDL

-440 DPKKEML
+440 DPEKEML

-461 LSYSSNNTALAYFE
+461 LSYSSNNTDLAYFKTE
-475 TGKDGKVIF
+475 DGKVIF
-484 HINNETE
+484 HINSGSE
-491 GTVTITV
+491 GTATITV

-510 TMDIKITKP
+510 TMNIKITKP
-519 VDVSSAVNVKAAIDA
+519 VDVSLAVNVKAAIDA
-534 SKDTE
+534 SKGTE

-551 NKDGFYLID
+551 NKNGFYLID
-560 DTGSLAVV
+560 ETGSLAVV
-568 MNSRDELEGLQ
+568 MNSTDEFNGLQ

-593 ASSRKGT
+593 ASVRNGGT
-600 PSYFERCM
+600 PSYFESCM

-638 ALPVANNYHTA
+638 ALPVADNSHTA

-688 YGWIKP
+688 YQWIKS
-694 YEDDTKTYTMEVAV
+694 YVDDTKTYTMEVAV
-708 CNWNDKNYFTACL
+708 CNWNNKNYYTACL

>member
-1 MHLSRL
+1 
-7 QLLLIYLEE
+7 
-16 KSKKMKKNRKFLS
+16 MKKNRKFLS

-34 LSCATLVSCGE
+34 LSCVTLVSCGE
-45 GNNTNAPSNTGNVT
+45 GNKTSAPVT
-59 TPSTPSAPSSK
+59 TPSI
-70 PSTDE
+70 
-75 NNSSKNEDEKK
+75 KNEDERK

-109 VRATIKSIDNAD
+109 VRATIKSIDDAGF
-121 YGAMTIEDSTG
+121 GAMTIEDSTG
-132 TLSVYGTYSSDGAK
+132 TLYVYGTYSSDGAK

-167 QNYKSKTPE
+167 QNYQSKNPE

-191 WSEDDYTEMTIGEAR
+191 WNEDDYTKMTIGEAR
-206 EADVDSLVKVT
+206 EAAVGSLVKVT
-217 GVVSRITFASGMKP
+217 GIVSRITFANGMKP

-236 VGDNSSIYVYDNQ
+236 VGDKSSIYVYDNQ
-249 IAIAVAVGNKITL
+249 IAIEVAIGNKITL
-262 LAKKTMFIPS
+262 LAKKTMFIDS

-344 QSFVNYYIDDL
+344 QNFVNYYIDDL
-355 DGKTGSYVYTA
+355 DGKTGSYVYTS

-403 LPIKIEDNNNYQFD
+403 LPIKIEDNNYQFNI
-417 KAEAPKFAVE
+417 AEAPKFAVE

-440 DPKKEML
+440 DPEKEML
-447 TSVTSDLLNFGTAT
+447 TSVTSDLLKFGTAT
-461 LSYSSNNTALAYFE
+461 LSYSSNNTDLAYFE
-475 TGKDGKVIF
+475 TSEDGKVIF
-484 HINNETE
+484 HIKSGTE
-491 GTVTITV
+491 GTATITV

-510 TMDIKITKP
+510 TMDIKIVKP
-519 VDVSSAVNVKAAIDA
+519 VDVNSAVNVKTAIDA

-551 NKDGFYLID
+551 NKNGFYLID
-560 DTGSLAVV
+560 ETGSLAVV
-568 MNSRDELEGLQ
+568 MNSTDELKGLQ

-600 PSYFERCM
+600 PSYFESCM

-638 ALPVANNYHTA
+638 ALPVADNYHTA

-674 DSEMRLYCTNAAGQ
+674 DDEMRLYCTNAAGQ
-688 YGWIKP
+688 YQWIKS
-694 YEDDTKTYTMEVAV
+694 YVDDTKTYTMEVAV

>member
-1 MHLSRL
+1 
-7 QLLLIYLEE
+7 
-16 KSKKMKKNRKFLS
+16 MKKNRKFLS

-45 GNNTNAPSNTGNVT
+45 GNNTSAPVT
-59 TPSTPSAPSSK
+59 TPSI
-70 PSTDE
+70 
-75 NNSSKNEDEKK
+75 KNEDEKK

-121 YGAMTIEDSTG
+121 YGSMTIEDSTG
-132 TLSVYGTYSSDGAK
+132 TLSVYGTYSADGAK

-167 QNYKSKTPE
+167 QNYKNKTPE
-176 IKSGWIIEFTKGTPS
+176 IKSGWIIEFTKGIPT

-206 EADVDSLVKVT
+206 EAAVDSLVKVT

-249 IAIAVAVGNKITL
+249 IAISVAIGNKITL
-262 LAKKTMFIPS
+262 LAKKTMFIAS
-272 KEASSAKKFGYKGA
+272 EEASSAKKFGYKGA
-286 CQLIDGHLLS
+286 CQLVDGHLLS

-319 TSPSDNITSLI
+319 TSPSANITSLI

-344 QSFVNYYIDDL
+344 QNFVNYYIDDL

-366 CDGKDFAWMD
+366 CDGNDFAWMD

-434 DTVYSA
+434 DTAYSA
-440 DPKKEML
+440 DPEKEML

-461 LSYSSNNTALAYFE
+461 LSYSSNNTDLAYFE
-475 TGKDGKVIF
+475 TGEDGKVIF

-491 GTVTITV
+491 GTATITI

-534 SKDTE
+534 SKGTE

-551 NKDGFYLID
+551 NKNGFYLID
-560 DTGSLAVV
+560 ETGSLAVV
-568 MNSRDELEGLQ
+568 MNSTDEFNGLQ

-593 ASSRKGT
+593 ASVRNGGT
-600 PSYFERCM
+600 PSYFESCM

-638 ALPVANNYHTA
+638 ALPVTDNYHTA

-663 KNYSNAYLKDG
+663 KDYSNAYLKDG
-674 DSEMRLYCTNAAGQ
+674 DSEMRLYCTNASSQ
-688 YGWIKP
+688 YQWINP
-694 YEDDTKTYTMEVAV
+694 YVDDTKTYTMEVAV
-708 CNWNDKNYFTACL
+708 CNWNNKNYYTACL

>member
-1 MHLSRL
+1 
-7 QLLLIYLEE
+7 
-16 KSKKMKKNRKFLS
+16 MKKNRKFLS

-45 GNNTNAPSNTGNVT
+45 GNNTSAPSNTGTVT

-96 MPSDGSATTERYY
+96 MPSDGSVTTERYY
-109 VRATIKSIDNAD
+109 VKAEIKSIDNAD
-121 YGAMTIEDSTG
+121 YGTMTIEDPTG

-167 QNYKSKTPE
+167 QNYQSKTPE
-176 IKSGWIIEFTKGTPS
+176 IKSGWIIEFTKGIPS

-206 EADVDSLVKVT
+206 EAAVDSLVKVT
-217 GVVSRITFASGMKP
+217 GVVSRITFANGMKP

-249 IAIAVAVGNKITL
+249 IAIEVAVGNKITL
-262 LAKKTMFIPS
+262 LAKKTMFIAS

-319 TSPSDNITSLI
+319 TSPSANITSLI

-403 LPIKIEDNNNYQFD
+403 LPIKIEDNNYQFD

-434 DTVYSA
+434 DTSYSA
-440 DPKKEML
+440 DPEKEML

-475 TGKDGKVIF
+475 NGEDGKVIF
-484 HINNETE
+484 HINSGSE
-491 GTVTITV
+491 GTATITV

-510 TMDIKITKP
+510 SMDIKITKP

-534 SKDTE
+534 SKGTE

-551 NKDGFYLID
+551 NKNGFYLID
-560 DTGSLAVV
+560 ETGSLAVV
-568 MNSRDELEGLQ
+568 MNSTDEFNGLQ

-593 ASSRKGT
+593 ASARNGT
-600 PSYFERCM
+600 PSYFESCM

-616 EFGNVDYSTAS
+616 EFGNEDYSTAS

-638 ALPVANNYHTA
+638 ALPVTDNYHTA

-674 DSEMRLYCTNAAGQ
+674 DSEMRLYCTNASSQ
-688 YGWIKP
+688 YQWINP
-694 YEDDTKTYTMEVAV
+694 YVDDTKTYTMEVAV
-708 CNWNDKNYFTACL
+708 CNWNNKNYYTACL

-729 NKVMNTLN
+729 NKVMNTFN

>member
-1 MHLSRL
+1 
-7 QLLLIYLEE
+7 
-16 KSKKMKKNRKFLS
+16 MKKNRKFLS

-45 GNNTNAPSNTGNVT
+45 GNKTSTPSNTGNVT
-59 TPSTPSAPSSK
+59 TPSTPSTPSAPSSK

-75 NNSSKNEDEKK
+75 NNSSNEDEKK
-86 IYTIAELIAM
+86 IYTIAELIAL
-96 MPSDGSATTERYY
+96 MPSDGSVTTERYY
-109 VRATIKSIDNAD
+109 VKATIKSIDNAD
-121 YGAMTIEDSTG
+121 YGSMTIEDPTG
-132 TLSVYGTYSSDGAK
+132 TLSVYGTYSADGAK

-167 QNYKSKTPE
+167 QNYKNKTPE
-176 IKSGWIIEFTKGTPS
+176 IKSGWIIEFTKGIPT

-206 EADVDSLVKVT
+206 EAAVDSLVKVT
-217 GVVSRITFASGMKP
+217 GVVSRITFADGMKP

-249 IAIAVAVGNKITL
+249 IAITVAIGNKITL
-262 LAKKTMFIPS
+262 LAKKTMYIPS

-296 NDEST
+296 NDEAT

-319 TSPSDNITSLI
+319 TSPSANITSLI

-344 QSFVNYYIDDL
+344 QNFVNYYIDDL

-366 CDGKDFAWMD
+366 CDGNDFAWMD

-403 LPIKIEDNNNYQFD
+403 LPIKIEDNNYQFN
-417 KAEAPKFAVE
+417 KADAPKFAVE

-440 DPKKEML
+440 DPSKEML

-475 TGKDGKVIF
+475 TGKDGKVVF
-484 HINNETE
+484 HVNSGSE
-491 GTVTITV
+491 GTATITV

-510 TMDIKITKP
+510 TMNIKITKP
-519 VDVSSAVNVKAAIDA
+519 VDVNSAVNVKAAIDV
-534 SKDTE
+534 SKGTE

-551 NKDGFYLID
+551 NKNGFYLID
-560 DTGSLAVV
+560 ETGSLAVV
-568 MNSRDELEGLQ
+568 MNSTDEFNGLQ

-593 ASSRKGT
+593 ASARNGT
-600 PSYFERCM
+600 PSYFESCM

-638 ALPVANNYHTA
+638 ALPVTDNYHTA
-649 EVYVITA
+649 EVYIITA

-674 DSEMRLYCTNAAGQ
+674 DSEMRLYCTNASSQ
-688 YGWIKP
+688 YQWINP
-694 YEDDTKTYTMEVAV
+694 YVDDTKTYTMEVAV
-708 CNWNDKNYFTACL
+708 CNWNNKNYYTACL

>member
-1 MHLSRL
+1 
-7 QLLLIYLEE
+7 
-16 KSKKMKKNRKFLS
+16 
-29 LFLSV
+29 
-34 LSCATLVSCGE
+34 
-45 GNNTNAPSNTGNVT
+45 
-59 TPSTPSAPSSK
+59 
-70 PSTDE
+70 
-75 NNSSKNEDEKK
+75 
-86 IYTIAELIAM
+86 M
-96 MPSDGSATTERYY
+96 MPSDGSVTTERYY
-109 VRATIKSIDNAD
+109 VKATIKSIDNAD
-121 YGAMTIEDSTG
+121 YGAMTIEDLTG
-132 TLSVYGTYSSDGAK
+132 TLSVYGTYSSDGVK

-167 QNYKSKTPE
+167 QNYQSKTPE
-176 IKSGWIIEFTKGTPS
+176 INSGWIIEFTKGIPT
-191 WSEDDYTEMTIGEAR
+191 WSEDDYKEMTIGEAR
-206 EADVDSLVKVT
+206 EAAVDSLVKVT
-217 GVVSRITFASGMKP
+217 GVVSRITFALGMKP

-249 IAIAVAVGNKITL
+249 IAITVAVGNKITL

-286 CQLIDGHLLS
+286 CQLVDGHLLS
-296 NDEST
+296 NDEAT

-344 QSFVNYYIDDL
+344 QNFVNYYIDDL

-366 CDGKDFAWMD
+366 CKGSDFAWMD

-390 NAKST
+390 NAKSS
-395 STGVLFRF
+395 STGVSFRF
-403 LPIKIEDNNNYQFD
+403 LPIKIEDNNYKFD
-417 KAEAPKFAVE
+417 IAEAPKFAVE

-440 DPKKEML
+440 DPSKEML
-447 TSVTSDLLNFGTAT
+447 TSVTSDLLKFGTAT
-461 LSYSSNNTALAYFE
+461 LSYSSNNTALAYFVNGE
-475 TGKDGKVIF
+475 DGKVIF
-484 HINNETE
+484 HINSETE
-491 GTVTITV
+491 GTATITV

-510 TMDIKITKP
+510 TMDIKIKP
-519 VDVSSAVNVKAAIDA
+519 VDVSSAVNVKTAIDA
-534 SKDTE
+534 SKGNE

-551 NKDGFYLID
+551 NQYGFYLID
-560 DTGSLAVV
+560 ETGSLAVV
-568 MNSRDELEGLQ
+568 MNSRDELNGLQ

-593 ASSRKGT
+593 ASARNGN

-616 EFGNVDYSTAS
+616 EFGNVNYSTAS

-638 ALPVANNYHTA
+638 ALPVTDNSHTA

-656 GLKFVST
+656 GLKLVANGNF
-663 KNYSNAYLKDG
+663 SNAYLKDG
-674 DSEMRLYCTNAAGQ
+674 DSEMQLYCSNAASQ
-688 YGWIKP
+688 YQWIKS
-694 YEDDTKTYTMEVAV
+694 YVDDTKTYTMEVAV
-708 CNWNDKNYFTACL
+708 CNWNNGKSFKACL

>member
-1 MHLSRL
+1 
-7 QLLLIYLEE
+7 
-16 KSKKMKKNRKFLS
+16 MKKNRKFLS

-45 GNNTNAPSNTGNVT
+45 GNKTSTPVT

-96 MPSDGSATTERYY
+96 MPSDGNATTERYY
-109 VRATIKSIDNAD
+109 VKATIKSIDNAD
-121 YGAMTIEDSTG
+121 YGSMTIEDPTG

-167 QNYKSKTPE
+167 QNYKNKTPE
-176 IKSGWIIEFTKGTPS
+176 IKSGWIIEFTKGIPS

-206 EADVDSLVKVT
+206 EAAVDSLVKVT
-217 GVVSRITFASGMKP
+217 GVVSRITFANGMKP

-249 IAIAVAVGNKITL
+249 IAIEVAVGNKITL
-262 LAKKTMFIPS
+262 LAKKTMFIAS

-296 NDEST
+296 NDEAT

-319 TSPSDNITSLI
+319 TSPSANITSLI

-344 QSFVNYYIDDL
+344 QNFVNYYIDDL

-366 CDGKDFAWMD
+366 CDGNDFAWMD

-403 LPIKIEDNNNYQFD
+403 LPIKIEDNNYQFD
-417 KAEAPKFAVE
+417 KADAPKFAVE

-440 DPKKEML
+440 DPEKEML

-461 LSYSSNNTALAYFE
+461 LSYSSSNTDLAYFK
-475 TGKDGKVIF
+475 TGEDGKVIF
-484 HINNETE
+484 HINSGTE
-491 GTVTITV
+491 GTATITV

-510 TMDIKITKP
+510 TMNIKITKP
-519 VDVSSAVNVKAAIDA
+519 VDVSLAVNVKAAIDA
-534 SKDTE
+534 SKGTE

-551 NKDGFYLID
+551 NKNGFYLID
-560 DTGSLAVV
+560 ETGSLAVV
-568 MNSRDELEGLQ
+568 MNSRDEFNGLQ

-593 ASSRKGT
+593 ASARNGT
-600 PSYFERCM
+600 PSYFESCM

-638 ALPVANNYHTA
+638 ALPVTDNYHTA

-674 DSEMRLYCTNAAGQ
+674 DSEMRLYCTNASSQ
-688 YGWIKP
+688 YQWINS
-694 YEDDTKTYTMEVAV
+694 YVDDTKTYTMEVAV
-708 CNWNDKNYFTACL
+708 CNWNNKNYYTACL

-729 NKVMNTLN
+729 NKVMNTFN

>member
-1 MHLSRL
+1 
-7 QLLLIYLEE
+7 
-16 KSKKMKKNRKFLS
+16 MKKNRKFLS

-45 GNNTNAPSNTGNVT
+45 GNKTSAPSNTGNVT

-109 VRATIKSIDNAD
+109 VRATIKSIDDAGF
-121 YGAMTIEDSTG
+121 GAMTIEDPTG
-132 TLSVYGTYSSDGAK
+132 TLYVYGTYSSDGVK

-152 EKPVKGDTVLLYGTI
+152 EKPVEGDTVLLYGTI
-167 QNYKSKTPE
+167 QNFQSKTPE
-176 IKSGWIIEFTKGTPS
+176 IKSGWIIEFKKGTPS

-206 EADVDSLVKVT
+206 EAHVDSLVKVT

-249 IAIAVAVGNKITL
+249 IAIEVAIGNKITL
-262 LAKKTMFIPS
+262 LAKKTMFIAS

-286 CQLIDGHLLS
+286 CQLVDGHLLS
-296 NDEST
+296 NDEAT

-344 QSFVNYYIDDL
+344 QNFVNYYIDDL

-440 DPKKEML
+440 DPSKEML
-447 TSVTSDLLNFGTAT
+447 TSVTSELLNFGTAT
-461 LSYSSNNTALAYFE
+461 LSYSSNNTDLAYFE
-475 TGKDGKVIF
+475 TGEDGKVIF
-484 HINNETE
+484 HINSGTE
-491 GTVTITV
+491 GTATITV

-510 TMDIKITKP
+510 TMDIKIVKP
-519 VDVSSAVNVKAAIDA
+519 VDVSSAVKVKAAIDA
-534 SKDTE
+534 SKGTE

-551 NKDGFYLID
+551 NKNGFYLID
-560 DTGSLAVV
+560 ETGSLAVV
-568 MNSRDELEGLQ
+568 MNSKDEFKGLQ

-593 ASSRKGT
+593 ASVRNGGT
-600 PSYFERCM
+600 PSYFESCM

-627 FIKGKTLADLI
+627 FIKGKTLADLKK
-638 ALPVANNYHTA
+638 LPVADNYHTA
-649 EVYVITA
+649 EVYVIIA
-656 GLKFVST
+656 GLKVVAT
-663 KNYSNAYLKDG
+663 KFSSNAFLKDG
-674 DSEMRLYCTNAAGQ
+674 DDEMQLYCSNAASQ
-688 YGWIKP
+688 YQWINP
-694 YEDDTKTYTMEVAV
+694 YVDDTKTYTMEVAV
-708 CNWNDKNYFTACL
+708 CNWNNGSKFKACL

-729 NKVMNTLN
+729 NKVMNSLN

>member
-1 MHLSRL
+1 
-7 QLLLIYLEE
+7 
-16 KSKKMKKNRKFLS
+16 MKKNRKFLS

-45 GNNTNAPSNTGNVT
+45 GNNTSAPSNTGTVT

-96 MPSDGSATTERYY
+96 MPSDGSVTTERYY
-109 VRATIKSIDNAD
+109 VKAEIKSIDNAD
-121 YGAMTIEDSTG
+121 YGAMTIEDPTG

-167 QNYKSKTPE
+167 QNYQSKTPE
-176 IKSGWIIEFTKGTPS
+176 IKSGWIIEFTKGIPS

-206 EADVDSLVKVT
+206 EAAVDSLVKVT
-217 GVVSRITFASGMKP
+217 GVVSRITFANGMKP

-249 IAIAVAVGNKITL
+249 IAIEVAVGNKITL
-262 LAKKTMFIPS
+262 LAKKTMFIAS

-296 NDEST
+296 NDEAT

-337 KRVQKEG
+337 KKVQKEG

-403 LPIKIEDNNNYQFD
+403 LPIKIEDNNYQFD

-434 DTVYSA
+434 DTSYSA
-440 DPKKEML
+440 DPEKEML

-475 TGKDGKVIF
+475 NGEDGKVIF
-484 HINNETE
+484 HINSGSE
-491 GTVTITV
+491 GTATITV

-510 TMDIKITKP
+510 SMDIKITKP

-534 SKDTE
+534 SKGTE

-551 NKDGFYLID
+551 NKNGFYLID
-560 DTGSLAVV
+560 ETGSLAVV
-568 MNSRDELEGLQ
+568 MNSTDEFNGLQ

-593 ASSRKGT
+593 ASARNGT
-600 PSYFERCM
+600 PSYFESCM

-616 EFGNVDYSTAS
+616 EFGNEDYSTAS

-638 ALPVANNYHTA
+638 ALPVTDNYHTA

-674 DSEMRLYCTNAAGQ
+674 DSEMRLYCTNASSQ
-688 YGWIKP
+688 YQWINP
-694 YEDDTKTYTMEVAV
+694 YVDDTKTYTMEVAV
-708 CNWNDKNYFTACL
+708 CNWNNKNYYTACL

-729 NKVMNTLN
+729 NKVMNTFN

>member
-1 MHLSRL
+1 
-7 QLLLIYLEE
+7 
-16 KSKKMKKNRKFLS
+16 MKKNRKFLS

-45 GNNTNAPSNTGNVT
+45 GNNTSAPSNTGTVT
-59 TPSTPSAPSSK
+59 TPSTPSTPSAPSSK

-75 NNSSKNEDEKK
+75 NNSSKNEDAKK

-96 MPSDGSATTERYY
+96 MPSDGSVTTERYY
-109 VRATIKSIDNAD
+109 VKATIKSIDNAD
-121 YGAMTIEDSTG
+121 YGSMTIEDLTG

-167 QNYKSKTPE
+167 QNYKNKTPE
-176 IKSGWIIEFTKGTPS
+176 IKSGWIIEFTKGIPT

-206 EADVDSLVKVT
+206 EAAVDSLVKVT
-217 GVVSRITFASGMKP
+217 GVVSRITFANGMKP

-249 IAIAVAVGNKITL
+249 IAISVAIGNKITL
-262 LAKKTMFIPS
+262 LAKKTMYIPS

-301 NDLDLSFAQ
+301 NDLDLLFAQ

-319 TSPSDNITSLI
+319 TSPSANITSLI

-366 CDGKDFAWMD
+366 CDGNDFAWMD

-403 LPIKIEDNNNYQFD
+403 LPIKIEDNNYKFD
-417 KAEAPKFAVE
+417 IAEAPKFAVE

-434 DTVYSA
+434 DTSYSA

-475 TGKDGKVIF
+475 TGEDGKVIF
-484 HINNETE
+484 HINSGTE
-491 GTVTITV
+491 GTATITV

-510 TMDIKITKP
+510 TMDIKIVKP
-519 VDVSSAVNVKAAIDA
+519 VDVSLAVNVKAAIDA
-534 SKDTE
+534 SKGTE

-551 NKDGFYLID
+551 NKNGFYLID
-560 DTGSLAVV
+560 ETGSLAVV
-568 MNSRDELEGLQ
+568 MNSTDEFNGLQ

-593 ASSRKGT
+593 ASARNGT
-600 PSYFERCM
+600 PSYFESCM

-638 ALPVANNYHTA
+638 ALPVTDNYHTA

-674 DSEMRLYCTNAAGQ
+674 DSEMRLYCTNASSQ
-688 YGWIKP
+688 YQWINP
-694 YEDDTKTYTMEVAV
+694 YVDDTKTYTMEVAV
-708 CNWNDKNYFTACL
+708 CNWNNKNYYTACL

-729 NKVMNTLN
+729 NKVMNTFN

>member
-1 MHLSRL
+1 
-7 QLLLIYLEE
+7 
-16 KSKKMKKNRKFLS
+16 MKKNRKFLS

-45 GNNTNAPSNTGNVT
+45 GNKTSAPVT
-59 TPSTPSAPSSK
+59 TPST
-70 PSTDE
+70 
-75 NNSSKNEDEKK
+75 KNEDERK

-96 MPSDGSATTERYY
+96 MPSDGSVTTERYY
-109 VRATIKSIDNAD
+109 VRAKIKSIDDAS
-121 YGAMTIEDSTG
+121 YGAMTIENPTG
-132 TLSVYGTYSSDGAK
+132 TLSVYGTYGSDGVK

-167 QNYKSKTPE
+167 QNYKNKTPE

-191 WSEDDYTEMTIGEAR
+191 WSEDDYTEMTIGAAR
-206 EADVDSLVKVT
+206 EAAVDSLVKVT
-217 GVVSRITFASGMKP
+217 GVVSRITFADGMKP

-249 IAIAVAVGNKITL
+249 IAITVAIGNKITL
-262 LAKKTMFIPS
+262 LAKKTMYIPS
-272 KEASSAKKFGYKGA
+272 KEANSAKKFGYKGA

-344 QSFVNYYIDDL
+344 QNFVNYYIDDL

-440 DPKKEML
+440 DPEKEML
-447 TSVTSDLLNFGTAT
+447 TSVTSDLLKFGTAT
-461 LSYSSNNTALAYFE
+461 LSYSSNNTDLAYFE
-475 TGKDGKVIF
+475 TGEDGKVIF
-484 HINNETE
+484 HINSGSE
-491 GTVTITV
+491 GTATITV

-510 TMDIKITKP
+510 TMDIKIVKP
-519 VDVSSAVNVKAAIDA
+519 VDVSLAVNVKAAIDA
-534 SKDTE
+534 SKGTE

-551 NKDGFYLID
+551 NKNGFYLID
-560 DTGSLAVV
+560 ETGSLAVV
-568 MNSRDELEGLQ
+568 MNSTDEFNGLQ

-593 ASSRKGT
+593 ASVRNGGT
-600 PSYFERCM
+600 PSYFESCM

-638 ALPVANNYHTA
+638 ALPVADNSHTA

-688 YGWIKP
+688 YQWIKS
-694 YEDDTKTYTMEVAV
+694 YVDDTKTYTMEVAV
-708 CNWNDKNYFTACL
+708 CNWNNKNYYTACL

>member
-1 MHLSRL
+1 
-7 QLLLIYLEE
+7 
-16 KSKKMKKNRKFLS
+16 MKKNRKFLS

-45 GNNTNAPSNTGNVT
+45 GNKTSTPLNTGNVT
-59 TPSTPSAPSSK
+59 TPSTPSTPSAPSSK

-109 VRATIKSIDNAD
+109 VKATIKSIDNAD
-121 YGAMTIEDSTG
+121 YGSMTIEDPTG

-167 QNYKSKTPE
+167 QNYKNKTPE
-176 IKSGWIIEFTKGTPS
+176 IKSGWIIEFTKGIPS

-206 EADVDSLVKVT
+206 EAAVDSLVKVT
-217 GVVSRITFASGMKP
+217 GVVSRITFANGMKP

-249 IAIAVAVGNKITL
+249 IAIEVAVGNKITL
-262 LAKKTMFIPS
+262 LAKKTMFIAS

-296 NDEST
+296 NDEAT

-319 TSPSDNITSLI
+319 TSPSANITSLI

-344 QSFVNYYIDDL
+344 QNFVNYYIDDL

-366 CDGKDFAWMD
+366 CDGNDFAWMD

-403 LPIKIEDNNNYQFD
+403 LPIKIEDNNYQFD
-417 KAEAPKFAVE
+417 KADAPKFAVE

-440 DPKKEML
+440 DPEKEML

-461 LSYSSNNTALAYFE
+461 LSYSSSNTDLAYFK
-475 TGKDGKVIF
+475 TGEDGKVIF
-484 HINNETE
+484 HINSGTE
-491 GTVTITV
+491 GTATITV

-510 TMDIKITKP
+510 TMNIKITKP
-519 VDVSSAVNVKAAIDA
+519 VDVSLAVNVKAAIDA
-534 SKDTE
+534 SKGTE

-551 NKDGFYLID
+551 NKNGFYLID
-560 DTGSLAVV
+560 ETGSLAVV
-568 MNSRDELEGLQ
+568 MNSTDEFNGLQ

-593 ASSRKGT
+593 ASARNGT
-600 PSYFERCM
+600 PSYFESCM

-638 ALPVANNYHTA
+638 ALPVTDNYHTA

-674 DSEMRLYCTNAAGQ
+674 DSEMRLYCTNASSQ
-688 YGWIKP
+688 YQWINS
-694 YEDDTKTYTMEVAV
+694 YVDDTKTYTMEVAV
-708 CNWNDKNYFTACL
+708 CNWNNKNYYTACL

-729 NKVMNTLN
+729 NKVMNTFN

>member
-1 MHLSRL
+1 
-7 QLLLIYLEE
+7 
-16 KSKKMKKNRKFLS
+16 MKKNRKFLS

-45 GNNTNAPSNTGNVT
+45 GNKTSAPSNTGNVTTPSTPSTPTTPT

-75 NNSSKNEDEKK
+75 NNSSNEDEKK

-109 VRATIKSIDNAD
+109 VRATIKSIDDAGF
-121 YGAMTIEDSTG
+121 GAMTIEDPTG
-132 TLSVYGTYSSDGAK
+132 TLSVYGTYSADGAK

-167 QNYKSKTPE
+167 QNYKNKTPE
-176 IKSGWIIEFTKGTPS
+176 IKSGWIIEFTKGIPS

-206 EADVDSLVKVT
+206 EAAVGSLVKVT
-217 GVVSRITFASGMKP
+217 GVVSRITFADGMKP

-249 IAIAVAVGNKITL
+249 IAITVAIGNKITL
-262 LAKKTMFIPS
+262 LAKKTMFIAS

-296 NDEST
+296 NDEAT

-319 TSPSDNITSLI
+319 TSPSANITSLI

-344 QSFVNYYIDDL
+344 QNFVNYYIDDL

-403 LPIKIEDNNNYQFD
+403 LPIKIEDINNYQFD

-440 DPKKEML
+440 DPSKEML
-447 TSVTSDLLNFGTAT
+447 TSVTSDLLKFGTAT

-475 TGKDGKVIF
+475 TGEDGKVIF
-484 HINNETE
+484 HINSGTE
-491 GTVTITV
+491 GTATITV

-503 GQTDFSK
+503 GQKDFSK
-510 TMDIKITKP
+510 TMDIKIVKP
-519 VDVSSAVNVKAAIDA
+519 VDVSSAVKVKAAIDA
-534 SKDTE
+534 SKGTE

-551 NKDGFYLID
+551 NKNGFYLID
-560 DTGSLAVV
+560 ETGSLAVV
-568 MNSRDELEGLQ
+568 MKSTDEFKGLQ

-593 ASSRKGT
+593 ASVRNGGT
-600 PSYFERCM
+600 PSYFESCM

-638 ALPVANNYHTA
+638 ALPVADNSHTA

-688 YGWIKP
+688 YQWIKS
-694 YEDDTKTYTMEVAV
+694 YVDDTKTYTMEVAV
-708 CNWNDKNYFTACL
+708 CNWNNKNYYTACL

>member
-1 MHLSRL
+1 
-7 QLLLIYLEE
+7 
-16 KSKKMKKNRKFLS
+16 MKKNRKFLS

-45 GNNTNAPSNTGNVT
+45 GNKTSAPVT
-59 TPSTPSAPSSK
+59 TPSTPSTPSAPSSK

-96 MPSDGSATTERYY
+96 MPSDGNATTERYY
-109 VRATIKSIDNAD
+109 VKATIKSIDNAG
-121 YGAMTIEDSTG
+121 YGSMTIEDPTG

-167 QNYKSKTPE
+167 QNYKNKTPE
-176 IKSGWIIEFTKGTPS
+176 IKSGWIIEFTKGIPS

-206 EADVDSLVKVT
+206 EAAVDSLVKVT
-217 GVVSRITFASGMKP
+217 GVVSRITFADGMKP

-249 IAIAVAVGNKITL
+249 IAIEVAVGNKITL
-262 LAKKTMFIPS
+262 LAKKTMFIAS

-296 NDEST
+296 NDEAT

-319 TSPSDNITSLI
+319 TSPSANITSLI

-344 QSFVNYYIDDL
+344 QNFVNYYIDDL

-366 CDGKDFAWMD
+366 CDGNDFAWMD

-403 LPIKIEDNNNYQFD
+403 LPIKIEDNNYQFD
-417 KAEAPKFAVE
+417 KADAPKFAVE

-440 DPKKEML
+440 DPEKEML

-461 LSYSSNNTALAYFE
+461 LSYSSSNTDLAYFK
-475 TGKDGKVIF
+475 TGEDGKVIF
-484 HINNETE
+484 HINSGTE
-491 GTVTITV
+491 GTATITV

-510 TMDIKITKP
+510 TMNIKITKP
-519 VDVSSAVNVKAAIDA
+519 VDVSLAVNVKAAIDA
-534 SKDTE
+534 SKGTE

-551 NKDGFYLID
+551 NKNGFYLID
-560 DTGSLAVV
+560 ETGSLAVV
-568 MNSRDELEGLQ
+568 MNSTDEFNGLQ

-593 ASSRKGT
+593 ASARNGT
-600 PSYFERCM
+600 PSYFESCM

-638 ALPVANNYHTA
+638 ALPVTDNYHTA

-674 DSEMRLYCTNAAGQ
+674 DSEMRLYCTNASSQ
-688 YGWIKP
+688 YQWINS
-694 YEDDTKTYTMEVAV
+694 YVDDTKTYTMEVAV
-708 CNWNDKNYFTACL
+708 CNWNNKNYYTACL

-729 NKVMNTLN
+729 NKVMNTFN

>member
-1 MHLSRL
+1 
-7 QLLLIYLEE
+7 
-16 KSKKMKKNRKFLS
+16 MKKNRKFLS

-45 GNNTNAPSNTGNVT
+45 GNKTSAPVT
-59 TPSTPSAPSSK
+59 TPST
-70 PSTDE
+70 
-75 NNSSKNEDEKK
+75 KNEDERK

-96 MPSDGSATTERYY
+96 MPSDGSVTTERYY
-109 VRATIKSIDNAD
+109 VRAKIKSIDDAS
-121 YGAMTIEDSTG
+121 YGAMTIEDPTG
-132 TLSVYGTYSSDGAK
+132 TLSVYGTYGSDGVK

-152 EKPVKGDTVLLYGTI
+152 EKPVEGDTVLLYGTI
-167 QNYKSKTPE
+167 QNFQSKTPE

-206 EADVDSLVKVT
+206 EASVDSLVKVT

-236 VGDNSSIYVYDNQ
+236 VGDKSSIYVYDSK
-249 IAIAVAVGNKITL
+249 IATAVSEGNKITL
-262 LAKKTMFIPS
+262 LAKKTMFIAS

-296 NDEST
+296 NDEAT

-344 QSFVNYYIDDL
+344 QNFVNYYIDDL

-440 DPKKEML
+440 DPEKEML
-447 TSVTSDLLNFGTAT
+447 TSVTSDLLNFGTVT
-461 LSYSSNNTALAYFE
+461 LSYSSNNNDLAYFE
-475 TGKDGKVIF
+475 TGEDGKVIF
-484 HINNETE
+484 HINSGTE
-491 GTVTITV
+491 GTATITV

-510 TMDIKITKP
+510 TMDIKIVKP
-519 VDVSSAVNVKAAIDA
+519 VDVSLAVNVKAAIDA
-534 SKDTE
+534 SKGTE

-551 NKDGFYLID
+551 NKNGFYLID
-560 DTGSLAVV
+560 ETGSLAVV
-568 MNSRDELEGLQ
+568 MNSTDEFNGLQ

-593 ASSRKGT
+593 ASVRNGGT
-600 PSYFERCM
+600 PSYFESCM

-638 ALPVANNYHTA
+638 ALPVTDNYHTA

-688 YGWIKP
+688 YQWIKS
-694 YEDDTKTYTMEVAV
+694 YVDDTKTYTMEVAV
-708 CNWNDKNYFTACL
+708 CNWNNKNYYTACL

>member
-1 MHLSRL
+1 
-7 QLLLIYLEE
+7 
-16 KSKKMKKNRKFLS
+16 MKKNRKFLS

-45 GNNTNAPSNTGNVT
+45 GNNTSAPSNTGNVT
-59 TPSTPSAPSSK
+59 TPSTPSTPSAPSSK

-75 NNSSKNEDEKK
+75 NNSSIDEDEKK

-109 VRATIKSIDNAD
+109 VRATIKSIDDAGF
-121 YGAMTIEDSTG
+121 GAMTIEDSTG
-132 TLSVYGTYSSDGAK
+132 TLSVYGTYSSDGVK
-146 RYSELD
+146 KYSELD

-167 QNYKSKTPE
+167 QNYKNKTPE

-206 EADVDSLVKVT
+206 EAAVDSLVKVT
-217 GVVSRITFASGMKP
+217 GVVSRITFADGMKP

-249 IAIAVAVGNKITL
+249 IATAVAIGNKITL
-262 LAKKTMFIPS
+262 LAKKTMFIAS

-296 NDEST
+296 NDEAT

-344 QSFVNYYIDDL
+344 QNFVNYYIDDL

-440 DPKKEML
+440 DPEKEML
-447 TSVTSDLLNFGTAT
+447 TSVTSDLLKFGTAT
-461 LSYSSNNTALAYFE
+461 LSYSSNNTDLAYFE
-475 TGKDGKVIF
+475 TGEDGKVIF
-484 HINNETE
+484 HINSGSE
-491 GTVTITV
+491 GTATITV

-510 TMDIKITKP
+510 TMNIKITKP
-519 VDVSSAVNVKAAIDA
+519 VDVSLAVNVKAAIDA
-534 SKDTE
+534 SKGTE

-551 NKDGFYLID
+551 NKNGFYLID
-560 DTGSLAVV
+560 ETGSLAVV
-568 MNSRDELEGLQ
+568 MNSTDEFNGLQ

-593 ASSRKGT
+593 ASVRNGGT
-600 PSYFERCM
+600 PSYFESCM

-638 ALPVANNYHTA
+638 ALPVADNSHTA

-688 YGWIKP
+688 YQWIKS
-694 YEDDTKTYTMEVAV
+694 YVDDTKTYTMEVAV
-708 CNWNDKNYFTACL
+708 CNWNNKNYYTACL

>member
-1 MHLSRL
+1 
-7 QLLLIYLEE
+7 
-16 KSKKMKKNRKFLS
+16 
-29 LFLSV
+29 
-34 LSCATLVSCGE
+34 
-45 GNNTNAPSNTGNVT
+45 
-59 TPSTPSAPSSK
+59 
-70 PSTDE
+70 
-75 NNSSKNEDEKK
+75 
-86 IYTIAELIAM
+86 
-96 MPSDGSATTERYY
+96 
-109 VRATIKSIDNAD
+109 
-121 YGAMTIEDSTG
+121 
-132 TLSVYGTYSSDGAK
+132 
-146 RYSELD
+146 
-152 EKPVKGDTVLLYGTI
+152 
-167 QNYKSKTPE
+167 
-176 IKSGWIIEFTKGTPS
+176 
-191 WSEDDYTEMTIGEAR
+191 MTIGAAR
-206 EADVDSLVKVT
+206 EAAVDSLVKVT

-249 IAIAVAVGNKITL
+249 IATSVAIGNKITL
-262 LAKKTMFIPS
+262 LAKKTMFIAS

-296 NDEST
+296 NDEAT

-319 TSPSDNITSLI
+319 TSPSANITSLI

-344 QSFVNYYIDDL
+344 QNFVNYYIDDL

-366 CDGKDFAWMD
+366 CDGNDFAWMD

-403 LPIKIEDNNNYQFD
+403 LPIKIEDNNYQFN
-417 KAEAPKFAVE
+417 KADAPKFAVE

-440 DPKKEML
+440 DPEKEML

-461 LSYSSNNTALAYFE
+461 LSYSSSNTDLAYFK
-475 TGKDGKVIF
+475 TGEDGKVVF
-484 HINNETE
+484 HVNSGSE
-491 GTVTITV
+491 GTATINV

-510 TMDIKITKP
+510 TMNIKITKP
-519 VDVSSAVNVKAAIDA
+519 VDVSLAVNVKAAIDA
-534 SKDTE
+534 SKGTE

-551 NKDGFYLID
+551 NKNGFYLID
-560 DTGSLAVV
+560 ETGSLAVV
-568 MNSRDELEGLQ
+568 MNSTDEFNGLQ

-593 ASSRKGT
+593 ASARNGT
-600 PSYFERCM
+600 PSYFESCM

-616 EFGNVDYSTAS
+616 EFGNEDYSTAS

-638 ALPVANNYHTA
+638 ALPVADNYHTA

-674 DSEMRLYCTNAAGQ
+674 DSEMRLYCTNAASQ
-688 YGWIKP
+688 YQWINP
-694 YEDDTKTYTMEVAV
+694 YVDDTKTYTMEVAV
-708 CNWNDKNYFTACL
+708 CNWNNKNYYTACL

-729 NKVMNTLN
+729 NKVMNTFN

>member
-1 MHLSRL
+1 
-7 QLLLIYLEE
+7 
-16 KSKKMKKNRKFLS
+16 MKKNRKFLS

-45 GNNTNAPSNTGNVT
+45 GNKTSAPSNTGNVT

-96 MPSDGSATTERYY
+96 MPSDGSVTTERYY
-109 VRATIKSIDNAD
+109 VKAKIKSIDDAGF
-121 YGAMTIEDSTG
+121 GAMTIEDSTG
-132 TLSVYGTYSSDGAK
+132 TLSVYGTYSSDGVK

-167 QNYKSKTPE
+167 QNYKNKTPE

-206 EADVDSLVKVT
+206 EAAVDSLVKVT

-249 IAIAVAVGNKITL
+249 IATAVAIGNKITL
-262 LAKKTMFIPS
+262 LAKKTMFIAS

-296 NDEST
+296 NDEAT

-319 TSPSDNITSLI
+319 TSPSANITSLI

-344 QSFVNYYIDDL
+344 QKFVNYYIDDL

-440 DPKKEML
+440 DPEKEML
-447 TSVTSDLLNFGTAT
+447 TSVTSDLLNFGTVT
-461 LSYSSNNTALAYFE
+461 LSYSSNNNDLAYFKTE
-475 TGKDGKVIF
+475 DGKVIF
-484 HINNETE
+484 HINSGTE
-491 GTVTITV
+491 GTATITV

-510 TMDIKITKP
+510 TMNIKITKP
-519 VDVSSAVNVKAAIDA
+519 VDVSLAVNVKAAIDA
-534 SKDTE
+534 SKGTE

-551 NKDGFYLID
+551 NKNGFYLID
-560 DTGSLAVV
+560 ETGSLAVV
-568 MNSRDELEGLQ
+568 MNSTDEFNGLQ

-593 ASSRKGT
+593 ASARNGT
-600 PSYFERCM
+600 PSYFESCM

-638 ALPVANNYHTA
+638 ALPVTDNYHTA

-688 YGWIKP
+688 YQWIKS
-694 YEDDTKTYTMEVAV
+694 YVDDTKTYTMEVAV
-708 CNWNDKNYFTACL
+708 CNWNNKNYYTACL

>member
-1 MHLSRL
+1 
-7 QLLLIYLEE
+7 
-16 KSKKMKKNRKFLS
+16 MKKNRKFLS

-45 GNNTNAPSNTGNVT
+45 GNKTSAPVT
-59 TPSTPSAPSSK
+59 TPSI
-70 PSTDE
+70 
-75 NNSSKNEDEKK
+75 KNEDERK

-96 MPSDGSATTERYY
+96 MPSDGSVTTERYY
-109 VRATIKSIDNAD
+109 VRAKIKSIDNAM

-132 TLSVYGTYSSDGAK
+132 TLSVWGTYSSDGVK

-152 EKPVKGDTVLLYGTI
+152 EKPVEGDTVLLYGTI
-167 QNYKSKTPE
+167 QNFQSKTPE
-176 IKSGWIIEFTKGTPS
+176 IKSGWIIEFKKGTPS
-191 WSEDDYTEMTIGEAR
+191 WSEDDYTEMTIGQAR

-236 VGDNSSIYVYDNQ
+236 VGDNSSIYVYDSK
-249 IAIAVAVGNKITL
+249 IATAVTIGNKITL
-262 LAKKTMFIPS
+262 LAKKTMFIAS

-286 CQLIDGHLLS
+286 CQLVDGHLLS
-296 NDEST
+296 NDEAT

-319 TSPSDNITSLI
+319 TFPSDNITSLI

-344 QSFVNYYIDDL
+344 QNFVNYYIDDL
-355 DGKTGSYVYTA
+355 DCKTGSYVYTS

-440 DPKKEML
+440 DPSKEML

-461 LSYSSNNTALAYFE
+461 LSYSSNNNDLAYFKTE
-475 TGKDGKVIF
+475 DGKVIF
-484 HINNETE
+484 HINSGTE
-491 GTVTITV
+491 GTATITV

-510 TMDIKITKP
+510 TMDIKIVKP
-519 VDVSSAVNVKAAIDA
+519 VDVSSAVKVKAAIDA
-534 SKDTE
+534 SKGTE

-560 DTGSLAVV
+560 ETGSLAVV
-568 MNSRDELEGLQ
+568 MNSRDELNGLQ

-593 ASSRKGT
+593 ASARKGT
-600 PSYFERCM
+600 PSRFERCM

-638 ALPVANNYHTA
+638 ALPVTDDYHTA

-656 GLKFVST
+656 GLKFV
-663 KNYSNAYLKDG
+663 KNKNFSNAYLKDG
-674 DSEMRLYCTNAAGQ
+674 DSEMQLYCSNAASQ
-688 YGWIKP
+688 YQWINP
-694 YEDDTKTYTMEVAV
+694 YVDTKTYTMEVAV
-708 CNWNDKNYFTACL
+708 CNWNNGKSFKACL

>member
-1 MHLSRL
+1 
-7 QLLLIYLEE
+7 
-16 KSKKMKKNRKFLS
+16 MKKNRKFLS

-45 GNNTNAPSNTGNVT
+45 GSKTSAPSNTGNVT
-59 TPSTPSAPSSK
+59 TPST
-70 PSTDE
+70 
-75 NNSSKNEDEKK
+75 KNEDEKK

-109 VRATIKSIDNAD
+109 VRATIKSIDDAGF
-121 YGAMTIEDSTG
+121 GAMTIEDPTG
-132 TLSVYGTYSSDGAK
+132 TLYVYGTYSSDGVK

-152 EKPVKGDTVLLYGTI
+152 EKPVEGDTVLLYGTI
-167 QNYKSKTPE
+167 QNFQSKTPE
-176 IKSGWIIEFTKGTPS
+176 IKSGWIIEFKKGTPS

-206 EADVDSLVKVT
+206 EAHVDSLVKVT

-236 VGDNSSIYVYDNQ
+236 VGDNSSIYVYDSK
-249 IAIAVAVGNKITL
+249 IATSVAIGNKITL
-262 LAKKTMFIPS
+262 LAKKTMFIAS

-344 QSFVNYYIDDL
+344 QNFVNYYIDDL
-355 DGKTGSYVYTA
+355 DGKTGSYVYTS

-461 LSYSSNNTALAYFE
+461 LSYSSNNNDLAYFKTE
-475 TGKDGKVIF
+475 DGKVIF
-484 HINNETE
+484 HINSGTE
-491 GTVTITV
+491 GTATITV

-503 GQTDFSK
+503 DQKDFSK
-510 TMDIKITKP
+510 TMDIKIVKP

-534 SKDTE
+534 SKGTE

-560 DTGSLAVV
+560 ETGSLAVV
-568 MNSRDELEGLQ
+568 MNSRDELNGLQ

-600 PSYFERCM
+600 PSYFESCM

-638 ALPVANNYHTA
+638 ALPVADNYHTA

-688 YGWIKP
+688 YKWINP
-694 YEDDTKTYTMEVAV
+694 YVDDTKTYTMEVAV

>member
-1 MHLSRL
+1 
-7 QLLLIYLEE
+7 
-16 KSKKMKKNRKFLS
+16 
-29 LFLSV
+29 
-34 LSCATLVSCGE
+34 
-45 GNNTNAPSNTGNVT
+45 
-59 TPSTPSAPSSK
+59 
-70 PSTDE
+70 
-75 NNSSKNEDEKK
+75 
-86 IYTIAELIAM
+86 
-96 MPSDGSATTERYY
+96 
-109 VRATIKSIDNAD
+109 
-121 YGAMTIEDSTG
+121 
-132 TLSVYGTYSSDGAK
+132 
-146 RYSELD
+146 
-152 EKPVKGDTVLLYGTI
+152 
-167 QNYKSKTPE
+167 
-176 IKSGWIIEFTKGTPS
+176 
-191 WSEDDYTEMTIGEAR
+191 MTIGAAR
-206 EADVDSLVKVT
+206 EAAVDSLVKVT

-249 IAIAVAVGNKITL
+249 IATSVAIGNKITL
-262 LAKKTMFIPS
+262 LAKKTMFIAS
-272 KEASSAKKFGYKGA
+272 KEANSAKKFGYKRA

-296 NDEST
+296 NDEAT

-319 TSPSDNITSLI
+319 TSPSANITSLI

-344 QSFVNYYIDDL
+344 QNFVNYYIDDL

-366 CDGKDFAWMD
+366 CDGNDFAWMD

-403 LPIKIEDNNNYQFD
+403 LPIKIEDNNYQFNI
-417 KAEAPKFAVE
+417 AEAPKFAVE

-440 DPKKEML
+440 DPEKEML
-447 TSVTSDLLNFGTAT
+447 TSVTSELLNFGTAT
-461 LSYSSNNTALAYFE
+461 LSYSSNNTDLAYFE
-475 TGKDGKVIF
+475 IGKDGKVVF
-484 HINNETE
+484 HIKNGTE
-491 GTVTITV
+491 GTATITV

-503 GQTDFSK
+503 GQKDFSK
-510 TMDIKITKP
+510 TMDIKIVKP
-519 VDVSSAVNVKAAIDA
+519 VDLSSAVNVKAAIDA
-534 SKDTE
+534 SKGTE

-551 NKDGFYLID
+551 NKNGFYLID
-560 DTGSLAVV
+560 ETGSLAVV
-568 MNSRDELEGLQ
+568 MNSTDELKGLQ

-600 PSYFERCM
+600 PSYFESCM

-638 ALPVANNYHTA
+638 ALPVTDNYHTA

-688 YGWIKP
+688 YQWIKS
-694 YEDDTKTYTMEVAV
+694 YVDDTKTYTMEVAV
-708 CNWNDKNYFTACL
+708 CNWNNKNYYTACL
-721 LSITDSNG
+721 LSITDSDG

>member
-1 MHLSRL
+1 
-7 QLLLIYLEE
+7 
-16 KSKKMKKNRKFLS
+16 MKKNRKFLS

-45 GNNTNAPSNTGNVT
+45 GNNTSTPVT
-59 TPSTPSAPSSK
+59 TPST
-70 PSTDE
+70 
-75 NNSSKNEDEKK
+75 KNEEEKK

-96 MPSDGSATTERYY
+96 MPSDGSVTTERYY
-109 VRATIKSIDNAD
+109 VRAKIKSIDNAD

-132 TLSVYGTYSSDGAK
+132 TLSVYGTYGSDGVK
-146 RYSELD
+146 RYSQLD

-167 QNYKSKTPE
+167 QNYKNKTPE
-176 IKSGWIIEFTKGTPS
+176 IQSGWIIEFTKGTPT

-206 EADVDSLVKVT
+206 EANVDSLVKVT
-217 GVVSRITFASGMKP
+217 GVVSRITFAFGMKP

-236 VGDNSSIYVYDNQ
+236 VGDNSSIYVYDSQ

-286 CQLIDGHLLS
+286 CQLVDGHLLS

-337 KRVQKEG
+337 KRVQNEG

-403 LPIKIEDNNNYQFD
+403 LPIKIEDNNYQFD
-417 KAEAPKFAVE
+417 EAEAPKFAVE

-434 DTVYSA
+434 DTSYSA
-440 DPKKEML
+440 DPSKEML

-475 TGKDGKVIF
+475 TGEDGKVIF
-484 HINNETE
+484 HVNSGTE
-491 GTVTITV
+491 GTATITV

-560 DTGSLAVV
+560 ETGSLAVV
-568 MNSRDELEGLQ
+568 MNSRDELDGLQ

-593 ASSRKGT
+593 GSSYKGT
-600 PSYFERCM
+600 PIYFERCM

-616 EFGNVDYSTAS
+616 EFGKVDYSTAS

-638 ALPVANNYHTA
+638 ALPVADNYHTA

-663 KNYSNAYLKDG
+663 GNHSNAFLKDG
-674 DSEMRLYCTNAAGQ
+674 DTEMQLYCTNAADQ

-708 CNWNDKNYFTACL
+708 CNWNSKKPFKACL